1 MEIHSIEHKIFMIII
16 HCSERNQQIMCDH
29 GLADHL
35 LKVGRTALSEEQ
47 NPLHVP
53 LQYILERLAAQALQ
67 PTELREFLRL
77 GNPLSCDNIDLSKPY
92 RLGGPVPLT
101 RIKTLVSMTTP
112 RDFRAHASSTLPPFV
127 EMDMSAEGFG
137 CLYLPSLA
145 PQASNTGGTIDA
157 NTIGGI
163 GAGDRIF
170 PPQTG
175 LTYSTWFCVEKFSDS
190 KTDPHSVRLLTLV
203 RTINSPR
210 EESLVCLTI
219 LLSARDKAIVVS
231 TQETLVTPSKFAF
244 KKMNSY

>member
-1 MEIHSIEHKIFMIII
+1 
-16 HCSERNQQIMCDH
+16 MCDY
-29 GLADHL
+29 GLAGHL
-35 LKVGRTALSEEQ
+35 LKIGREALSEEK

-77 GNPLSCDNIDLSKPY
+77 GGPLSCENIDLTKPY
-92 RLGGPVPLT
+92 KMGGPVPLT

-112 RDFRAHASSTLPPFV
+112 RDFRAHGSSTLPPFV
-127 EMDMSAEGFG
+127 EMDMTAEGFG

-145 PQASNTGGTIDA
+145 PQAPNTGGTIDS

-163 GAGDRIF
+163 GSGDRIF

-190 KTDPHSVRLLTLV
+190 KTDPHCVRLLTLI
-203 RTINSPR
+203 RTLNNPR
-210 EESLVCLTI
+210 EENLVCLSI
-219 LLSARDKAIVVS
+219 LLSARDKAIVIS
-231 TQETLVTPSKFAF
+231 TQETLVTPSNTIRYEIKKF
-244 KKMNSY
+244 